1 MDNIINDTLKLI
13 NTISNETV
21 NLTKKIV
28 EQYNSSDSE
37 ENIIIKLLAIID
49 NKNER
54 IKQLEEENDKL
65 KEQLETKIN
74 KSTSNDLDDTETI
87 YSETTDNT
95 YSTVNSS
102 RDSCSTTCSCE
113 KEEWND
119 FEKYDKWCISKS
131 NDYSIIMRDKINR
144 ISCEYG
150 YNYIS
155 SLDYECNLDGY
166 NKLFENEY
174 VIIYAAFQ
182 TIDQLLNNHFRLLKN
197 ELEQL

>member
-28 EQYNSSDSE
+28 EQYNSNDNE
-37 ENIIIKLLAIID
+37 ESIIIKLLAIID

-54 IKQLEEENDKL
+54 IKQLEEENNKL

-74 KSTSNDLDDTETI
+74 KSISNDFDDTETI
-87 YSETTDNT
+87 YSETTDNI

-113 KEEWND
+113 NEELDNI
-119 FEKYDKWCISKS
+119 EKYDKWCISKS
-131 NDYSIIMRDKINR
+131 KDYIIIMKDKINMLAY
-144 ISCEYG
+144 EYG
-150 YNYIS
+150 YNYVS
-155 SLDYECNLDGY
+155 SLNYNYNLDSY

-174 VIIYAAFQ
+174 VIIYSAVQ
-182 TIDQLLNNHFRLLKN
+182 KIDQLLKN
-197 ELEQL
+197 QLEQL